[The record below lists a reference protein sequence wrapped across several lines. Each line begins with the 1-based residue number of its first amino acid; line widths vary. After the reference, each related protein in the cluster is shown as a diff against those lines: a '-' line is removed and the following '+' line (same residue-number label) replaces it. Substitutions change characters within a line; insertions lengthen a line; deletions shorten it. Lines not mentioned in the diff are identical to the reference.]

1 MTNDLLVL
9 INKKND
15 MYRNW
20 KSTVNDE
27 KYDNKKVNFNTY
39 DRIVSDGIRYTK
51 HKTSVLFQ
59 YIHFS

>member
-27 KYDNKKVNFNTY
+27 EYENKKVNFKTY
-39 DRIVSDGIRYTK
+39 DRIVY
-51 HKTSVLFQ
+51 KTQNINIILTHSFL
-59 YIHFS
+59 IKII

>member
-27 KYDNKKVNFNTY
+27 EYEIKKVNFKLM
-39 DRIVSDGIRYTK
+39 IE
-51 HKTSVLFQ
+51 
-59 YIHFS
+59 